1 MPHSSAIVSILSLLV
16 ALLSIVIA
24 VVSLRMT
31 RGLNRAK
38 FLYDL
43 HRDFFVAET
52 YKNTLDILDEP
63 SGDKRI
69 AELLHVE
76 APELLGLLNAFELV
90 AYFVKTKQL
99 KAPDAD
105 ALLGYYLGC
114 IPRHPGLR
122 RYIKENSFQHLDALL
137 AQYQEKSA

>member
-1 MPHSSAIVSILSLLV
+1 MLSSSTIVSVFSLFI
-16 ALLSIVIA
+16 ACSSIVIA
-24 VVSLRMT
+24 VVSLKTT
-31 RGLNRAK
+31 RGLNRSK

-52 YKNTLDILDEP
+52 YKTTLDILDEP

-69 AELLHVE
+69 ADLLKAE

-105 ALLGYYLGC
+105 ALLGYYFGC
-114 IPRHPGLR
+114 IPRHPELQ

-137 AQYQEKSA
+137 AEY